1 MFKLLAS
8 WGFLVGSV
16 LGGIAAVLHFGFDP
30 GRVFLYYL
38 GPYYIV
44 CTLLQYVWPEQPN
57 RFEKG
62 EILTDTIS
70 NGAMVAV
77 GSIQN
82 FLTHALIAATG
93 SGLLFHFGILDD
105 SLAARHLPMPVQVL
119 ISFLTFDFMFYVT
132 HRLAHEV
139 DFFWR
144 LHSVHHCAHR
154 LSVLNASRAHPI
166 DLIWR
171 RMVPAFVVFQTGVS
185 QEAFI
190 MSGVIGSVLGTITH
204 MNVNF
209 KFGVLNYVIGTNEVH
224 RWHHSNNIDE
234 AKNFSIFMLWD
245 HLFGTFVLPKGKS
258 RPAHMGLFN
267 ENFYPLHNFWGQLLV
282 PLNWKRMKARQL
294 AAETPAPASNRPAA
308 ASPASSATTAGTPDG
323 EGAIA

>member
-1 MFKLLAS
+1 VFKLLAS

-38 GPYYIV
+38 GPYYLV
-44 CTLLQYVWPEQPN
+44 CTMMQYVWPEQPN
-57 RFEKG
+57 QFEKG
-62 EILTDTIS
+62 EVLTDAIN

-77 GSIQN
+77 GSVQN

-93 SGLLFHFGILDD
+93 SGLLFHFGVLDD
-105 SLAARHLPMPVQVL
+105 SLAARHLPLAVQVL

-144 LHSVHHCAHR
+144 MHSVHHCAHR

-171 RMVPAFVVFQTGVS
+171 RIVPAFVVFQTGVS

-190 MSGVIGSVLGTITH
+190 MSGVIGSVLATITH

-209 KFGVLNYVIGTNEVH
+209 KFGILNYVIGTNEVH

-234 AKNFSIFMLWD
+234 AKNFSVFMLWD

-258 RPAHMGLFN
+258 RPAHLGLFN

-282 PLNWKRMKARQL
+282 PWNWKRMKARQL
-294 AAETPAPASNRPAA
+294 AAETAQ
-308 ASPASSATTAGTPDG
+308 ASPANPRPASPSSSTTTSNTPDG
-323 EGAIA
+323 EGVIA